1 MHQEENK
8 MKQGI
13 TKSAVSFLFT
23 ALLMTSVS
31 ANAEGLTLKEL
42 VKEVKATSTT
52 ESAHNKER
60 EQRFLADFNEQ
71 AGLLK
76 AVKADVAAKEA
87 TRDSLKAEFDANEAE
102 LGEQQTLLQQRT
114 GDLGELFGVFK
125 QVTSDTQSMM
135 YDSPMTAQHPE
146 RLELV
151 GALVDNKEVPTIAE
165 IESLWNMML
174 DEIVGSG
181 EVTKFTSTVVQ
192 PDGKQ
197 YDGEVVRVGNFNLVS
212 GDKYLN
218 YQPESGQIIELSRQP
233 TGATRATAEDLSSAA
248 PGEVV
253 GFSIDPSRGVL
264 LSLLVQSP
272 NLMERV
278 EQGKEVGY
286 AIIAVGVIGLLIAL
300 YRFLALA
307 RVGMKIKK
315 QQKNMDQFD
324 VHNPLGRVLNAFYE
338 NQNLSADVISR
349 KLDEVIF
356 KDASELRSGIQTIK
370 VLAAIAP
377 LMGLLGTVTGMIG
390 TFQAITLFGTGDPKL
405 MAGGIS
411 QALVTTV
418 LGLVA
423 SIPLLLV
430 HSLLTTRATALTK
443 VLGEQA
449 AGMVATQAE
458 KLEKAKK
465 A

>member
-1 MHQEENK
+1 
-8 MKQGI
+8 
-13 TKSAVSFLFT
+13 
-23 ALLMTSVS
+23 
-31 ANAEGLTLKEL
+31 
-42 VKEVKATSTT
+42 
-52 ESAHNKER
+52 
-60 EQRFLADFNEQ
+60 
-71 AGLLK
+71 
-76 AVKADVAAKEA
+76 
-87 TRDSLKAEFDANEAE
+87 
-102 LGEQQTLLQQRT
+102 
-114 GDLGELFGVFK
+114 
-125 QVTSDTQSMM
+125 MM